1 MGAIAPGFLWLIA
14 WRKAI
19 GCLSCEMY
27 SGWNEFHQTSC
38 MACSTLLAGDM
49 GGTKTLLAIYG
60 IKDGRL
66 AQFHQQRFTSSEWTS
81 LEPMLE
87 FFLNQRPND
96 IEAPQHG
103 CIAVAGPVNNRSA
116 RITNLPWQLQE
127 DQLAAAASIRQ
138 LELVNDFGV
147 LIYGLPHFD
156 ETQQVVL
163 QAAGPQEGPIA
174 ILGAGTGLGMARGI
188 RTEGGLI
195 ALASEGGHREF
206 AARTE
211 EEWQLACWLKDDLG
225 VDRLSVE
232 RIVSGTGLGH
242 IATWLLQNSDTNE
255 HPLRPVAEEWRT
267 NKSNDL
273 PAKVSMAAAK
283 GDLLMQRA
291 QMIWLSAYGS
301 AAGDLALQDLCTGG
315 LWVGGGTAAKQLAG
329 LQSATFLKAMRQKGR
344 FEEFLGGLRVTAV
357 IDPEA
362 GLFSAACRA
371 RILAESSG
379 TLS

>member
-1 MGAIAPGFLWLIA
+1 
-14 WRKAI
+14 
-19 GCLSCEMY
+19 
-27 SGWNEFHQTSC
+27 

-66 AQFHQQRFTSSEWTS
+66 AQLHQQRFISSEWTS

-174 ILGAGTGLGMARGI
+174 I
-188 RTEGGLI
+188 
-195 ALASEGGHREF
+195 
-206 AARTE
+206 
-211 EEWQLACWLKDDLG
+211 
-225 VDRLSVE
+225 
-232 RIVSGTGLGH
+232 
-242 IATWLLQNSDTNE
+242 
-255 HPLRPVAEEWRT
+255 PLRFARRIPGAR
-267 NKSNDL
+267 
-273 PAKVSMAAAK
+273 P
-283 GDLLMQRA
+283 R
-291 QMIWLSAYGS
+291 
-301 AAGDLALQDLCTGG
+301 LQG
-315 LWVGGGTAAKQLAG
+315 L
-329 LQSATFLKAMRQKGR
+329 
-344 FEEFLGGLRVTAV
+344 
-357 IDPEA
+357 
-362 GLFSAACRA
+362 
-371 RILAESSG
+371 
-379 TLS
+379 